1 MKIDQKYCK
10 KAMIKRMMMMM
21 MIKEDKHFKLKLM
34 S

>member
-21 MIKEDKHFKLKLM
+21 TKEDKHLKLKLM
-34 S
+34 F